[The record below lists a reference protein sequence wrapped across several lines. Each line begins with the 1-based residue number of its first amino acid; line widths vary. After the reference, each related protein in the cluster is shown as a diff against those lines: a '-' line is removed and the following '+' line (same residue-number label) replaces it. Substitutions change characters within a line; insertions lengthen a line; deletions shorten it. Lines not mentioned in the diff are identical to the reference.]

1 MTCTVFWQLCFFFD
15 FGIFSS
21 SFLSVKACKI
31 RLSVV
36 ILTFCFIV
44 SDYFWVA
51 VSGYQT
57 FIKNDG
63 CLNFVTFYNLIGCH
77 LSCRSPQRKLF
88 QINHTQKVLKP
99 CKLTDCKNGFAHWL
113 HHLEQTFSCKEVQ
126 HKTFCPSAE
135 NDFMKPLHTPSEFH
149 CGYL

>member
-1 MTCTVFWQLCFFFD
+1 MAAVGRGNIITTGNDVVVLC
-15 FGIFSS
+15 
-21 SFLSVKACKI
+21 C
-31 RLSVV
+31 
-36 ILTFCFIV
+36 
-44 SDYFWVA
+44 
-51 VSGYQT
+51 
-57 FIKNDG
+57 
-63 CLNFVTFYNLIGCH
+63 
-77 LSCRSPQRKLF
+77 SPQRKLF
-88 QINHTQKVLKP
+88 QMNHTQKVLKP